1 MISEKKQ
8 RLRICYKVGIIFLLI
23 GSVISLE
30 HTEIVPSNHR
40 NVSALM
46 SLMPEARNSEDQDM
60 KNQTIRSSNIDLTTE
75 EYSIPYTPN
84 ISKDL
89 KKVKIP
95 LKSTSSGNH
104 YSSRIVKIVSKKDS
118 YLEALEHSHT
128 SKDPKEGVVHVDVKP
143 VRSKLNRREYIQG
156 PVYKPETEYGAPKE
170 PSGIYN
176 PPNGLGSSSKA
187 TKNLY
192 SSPSSN
198 NFFSKPTD
206 SYSLP
211 DQSSVNFQDYS
222 AYLSDPQTTYGPP
235 QTNYGPPQSAYGP
248 PQSAY
253 GPPQSAYGPPQ
264 SAYGPPQSAYGPPS
278 NKYGVSAH
286 PQLYDELSPGNS
298 YLSHQQG
305 EERGYDSSAMNYGTP
320 YGYPSSSIIEFPK
333 IDFSWPFALKLN
345 AFTLAKILLK
355 LVLFKMIVKF
365 IAVICLLLF
374 IPKLEIIKKPNKDES
389 EEEEGRHY
397 FGSNAD
403 LNLLTEMV
411 MSSVEKYT
419 ALNKAKND
427 EVCTTTMCLLRRAF
441 FYKESWK
448 NYVELFKSYLLEER
462 EKEIV
467 ESKRLSKR

>member
-1 MISEKKQ
+1 MIPEKKQ
-8 RLRICYKVGIIFLLI
+8 RLRICYKVGIILLLI

-46 SLMPEARNSEDQDM
+46 SLMSEAKNSEDQDM

-75 EYSIPYTPN
+75 EYSVPYTPN

-89 KKVKIP
+89 KKVRIP
-95 LKSTSSGNH
+95 LTSTSTGNH
-104 YSSRIVKIVSKKDS
+104 YSSRNVKILSKKDT

-170 PSGIYN
+170 PSAIYN
-176 PPNGLGSSSKA
+176 LPNGLGSSSKA

-192 SSPSSN
+192 NPPSSN
-198 NFFSKPTD
+198 NFFPKPTD

-211 DQSSVNFQDYS
+211 DQSSVNFKDYS
-222 AYLSDPQTTYGPP
+222 AYLSDLQTTYSLP
-235 QTNYGPPQSAYGP
+235 QSNYGPPQSNYGPPQSNYSP

-253 GPPQSAYGPPQ
+253 GHPQSTYGQ
-264 SAYGPPQSAYGPPS
+264 PS
-278 NKYGVSAH
+278 NKYSVSAH

-305 EERGYDSSAMNYGTP
+305 YDSSAMDYSTP

-355 LVLFKMIVKF
+355 LILFKMIVKF

-374 IPKLEIIKKPNKDES
+374 IPKLEIIKKPNKNES
-389 EEEEGRHY
+389 EEEEGRNY

-411 MSSVEKYT
+411 MSSVEKYA
-419 ALNKAKND
+419 ALNKAKKNED
-427 EVCTTTMCLLRRAF
+427 CTTTMCLFRRAF